1 MSPRPP
7 NATPLIA
14 IVDDE
19 EVVRATL
26 DDLLKSLGYSTLLF
40 ETADSFLASGL
51 EGPVD
56 CIISDIQMPGTTGLQ
71 LARLMKSRKVPI
83 ILITAFPTREVA
95 QQAKAAGVQRIL
107 VKPFNS
113 GDLVAE
119 LARLLA

>member
-1 MSPRPP
+1 M
-7 NATPLIA
+7 
-14 IVDDE
+14 
-19 EVVRATL
+19 

-40 ETADSFLASGL
+40 ETADGFLASGL

>member
-40 ETADSFLASGL
+40 ETADSFLASGF